1 MADEDEGGR
10 GMADPAPGNTAV
22 VDVTTDGSVDPAAR
36 AASRTTD
43 GRQRVLAALV
53 VVAAALLAYSLSAG
67 PWARAT
73 VADDGTGSGSTQ
85 VELRLS
91 GEVDVDP
98 GDAAVAD
105 DLDRSAPERQ
115 AVEASTDGATRD
127 LTQVLAVLILLVAAV
142 GLVVDLRSRLWGLLA
157 SASLVTLLAAA
168 VLRDAAMSALAR
180 GVTDLDAGA
189 VAVEPTGWSGL
200 ALGAAAT
207 AALAAFLATAER
219 GVAGGSTT
227 PVFGPGPDAAAAPPA
242 ERRRPSTPAG
252 RVRARLLNSLPSR
265 GR

>member
-1 MADEDEGGR
+1 
-10 GMADPAPGNTAV
+10 MADPASGNTAL

-53 VVAAALLAYSLSAG
+53 VAAAALLAYSLSGG

-73 VADDGTGSGSTQ
+73 VGDDGTGSDSGSGSTQ

-98 GDAAVAD
+98 GDGAVAG

-115 AVEASTDGATRD
+115 ALEESTNGATRD
-127 LTQVLAVLILLVAAV
+127 LTQVLAVLVLLVAAV

-180 GVTDLDAGA
+180 GLTDLDAGA
-189 VAVEPTGWSGL
+189 VAVDPTGWSGL

-219 GVAGGSTT
+219 GVAGRSAA
-227 PVFGPGPDAAAAPPA
+227 PVFGPDAATPPA

-265 GR
+265 ER